1 MVTIILI
8 VLLILR
14 EIFTSFAW
22 ERLRFYVSAHSTV
35 FGSSGNWTWIDTRG
49 HRRGRMPCW
58 SGLWII
64 GVAMGDSD
72 TKVERSPI
80 ISCRPTPLLNS
91 KIQCGLER
99 TSASAAVL
107 RTAQR
112 SCQCISSG
120 RTTVLF
126 HSRSRCGVRPF
137 THRAGDLI
145 PVQYR

>member
-1 MVTIILI
+1 VK
-8 VLLILR
+8 
-14 EIFTSFAW
+14 FSQ
-22 ERLRFYVSAHSTV
+22 VSPGNGFDFMSV
-35 FGSSGNWTWIDTRG
+35 PIRQVGRDSVWSSGNWTWIDTRG

-120 RTTVLF
+120 RTTVLS

-137 THRAGDLI
+137 TQPWKHSSGRFDSGTVPI
-145 PVQYR
+145 I